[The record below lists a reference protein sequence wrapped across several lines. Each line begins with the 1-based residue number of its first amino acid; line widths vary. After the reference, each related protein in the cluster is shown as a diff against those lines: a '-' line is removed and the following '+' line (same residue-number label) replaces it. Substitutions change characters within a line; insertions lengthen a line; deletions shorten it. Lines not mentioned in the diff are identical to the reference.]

1 MDGMPEKTAAN
12 AKFEAAVPAAT
23 GGDGAPVASPGA
35 SAAATPAAMSV
46 ILALSLCH
54 FLNDTMQS
62 MLSAIYPML
71 KANYALTFGQIGLLT
86 FTFQFTASLLQPA
99 IGAFTDKRPIGFAL
113 PVGMGFTMLGLMLLA
128 VAGHYWLLL
137 AAASLVGLGSA
148 VFHPESSRIARL
160 ASGGKHGTAQS
171 IFQLGG
177 NFGTAAGPLLAAFI
191 VVPGGQGSV
200 AWFCL
205 AALFGMVILTWVSR
219 WYGNYRR
226 AAAGRPFLSTLLH
239 HSRGRVIFTL
249 VILALLVFTKNIYMA
264 SFSSYYTFYVIE
276 RFGVSVQDSQTLLF
290 LFLGAAAVG
299 TIAGGPIGDRIGT
312 KSVIWVSILGV
323 LPFTLMLPYA
333 DLFWTAVLTVV
344 IGMVLASAFPAIVVF
359 AQEMVPGRVGLIAGL
374 FFGFA
379 FGMGGIAAAVLGQIA
394 DIKGIEYVYAVC
406 SYLPFLGLLT
416 IFLPKE
422 TRAA

>member
-1 MDGMPEKTAAN
+1 MNVMPGKTAAGG
-12 AKFEAAVPAAT
+12 PIDAAT
-23 GGDGAPVASPGA
+23 PVAATSTMGA
-35 SAAATPAAMSV
+35 GSAGVAATPAAMSIV
-46 ILALSLCH
+46 LALSLCH

-71 KANYALTFGQIGLLT
+71 KDNYALTFGQIGLLT
-86 FTFQFTASLLQPA
+86 FTFQFTASLLQPV
-99 IGAFTDKRPIGFAL
+99 IGAYTDKRPVGYAL
-113 PVGMGFTMLGLMLLA
+113 PVGMGFTFAGLMLLA

-191 VVPGGQGSV
+191 VVPGGQSSV

-205 AALFGMVILTWVSR
+205 AALCGMVILTWVSR

-226 AAAGRPFLSTLLH
+226 AAAGRPSVSTLLA

-249 VILALLVFTKNIYMA
+249 AVLALLVFTKNIYMA
-264 SFSSYYTFYVIE
+264 SFTSYYTFYVIE
-276 RFGVSVQDSQTLLF
+276 RFNVSVQDAQLLLF

-333 DLFWTAVLTVV
+333 DLFWTSVLTVI

-379 FGMGGIAAAVLGQIA
+379 FGMGGIAAAVLGQVA
-394 DIKGIEYVYAVC
+394 DVKGIEYVYTVC

-416 IFLPKE
+416 IFLPSQ
-422 TRAA
+422 RRMA

>member
-1 MDGMPEKTAAN
+1 MDARTDKISPADMNLDAGSG
-12 AKFEAAVPAAT
+12 PAAT
-23 GGDGAPVASPGA
+23 TPN
-35 SAAATPAAMSV
+35 SAATSAAFSV
-46 ILALSLCH
+46 VLALSLCH

-71 KANYALTFGQIGLLT
+71 KTNYALTFGQIGLLT
-86 FTFQFTASLLQPA
+86 FTFQFTASLLQPL
-99 IGAFTDKRPIGFAL
+99 IGAYTDKRPVGYAL
-113 PVGMGFTMLGLMLLA
+113 PFGMGFTFLGLLLLA
-128 VAGHYWLLL
+128 VAGQYMLLL
-137 AAASLVGLGSA
+137 AAAALVGLGSA

-171 IFQLGG
+171 VFQLGG

-191 VVPGGQGSV
+191 VVPGGQSSV

-205 AALFGMVILTWVSR
+205 AALAGMVILTWVSR

-226 AAAGRPFLSTLLH
+226 AAAGRPAFSTMLNH
-239 HSRGRVIFTL
+239 TRNRVIFTL
-249 VILALLVFTKNIYMA
+249 VVLALLVFTKNIYMA
-264 SFSSYYTFYVIE
+264 SFTSYYTFYVIE
-276 RFGVSVQDSQTLLF
+276 RFNVSVQDAQLLLF

-299 TIAGGPIGDRIGT
+299 TIAGGPIGDRIGA
-312 KSVIWVSILGV
+312 KAVIWVSILGV

-333 DLFWTAVLTVV
+333 DLFWTAVLTVI

-379 FGMGGIAAAVLGQIA
+379 FGMGGIAAAVLGLVA
-394 DIKGIEYVYAVC
+394 DAKGIVYVYEVC
-406 SYLPFLGLLT
+406 AFLPFLGLLT
-416 IFLPKE
+416 VFLPKQ
-422 TRAA
+422 TQ

>member
-1 MDGMPEKTAAN
+1 MSAATVTASQPEP
-12 AKFEAAVPAAT
+12 AAVATPAPAAT
-23 GGDGAPVASPGA
+23 
-35 SAAATPAAMSV
+35 SAAFSV
-46 ILALSLCH
+46 VLALSLCH

-71 KANYALTFGQIGLLT
+71 KANYALTFGQIGFLT

-99 IGAFTDKRPIGFAL
+99 IGAFTDKRPIGYAL
-113 PVGMGFTMLGLMLLA
+113 PVGMGFTFFGLVLLA
-128 VAGHYWLLL
+128 VAGHYGLLL
-137 AAASLVGLGSA
+137 AAAALVGLGSA

-171 IFQLGG
+171 VFQLGG

-191 VVPGGQGSV
+191 VVPGGQASV

-205 AALFGMVILTWVSR
+205 AALLGMVVLTWVSR
-219 WYGNYRR
+219 WYGQYRR
-226 AAAGRPFLSTLLH
+226 AAAGRPALSTVLA
-239 HSRGRVIFTL
+239 HSRRRVIFTL
-249 VILALLVFTKNIYMA
+249 VVLALLVFSKNIYMA
-264 SFSSYYTFYVIE
+264 SFTSYYTFYVIH
-276 RFGVSVQDSQTLLF
+276 RFDVSVQDAQLLLF

-299 TIAGGPIGDRIGT
+299 TVAGGPIGDRIGT
-312 KSVIWVSILGV
+312 KAVIWVSILGV

-333 DLFWTAVLTVV
+333 DLFWTAVLTVI
-344 IGMVLASAFPAIVVF
+344 IGMVLSSAFPAIVVF

-379 FGMGGIAAAVLGQIA
+379 FGMGGIAAAVLGQVA
-394 DIKGIEYVYAVC
+394 DAKGIDFVYAVC

-416 IFLPKE
+416 VFLPRQKK
-422 TRAA
+422 AG

>member
-1 MDGMPEKTAAN
+1 MDMTPEN
-12 AKFEAAVPAAT
+12 PAKVAPADIKSPAAST
-23 GGDGAPVASPGA
+23 TAPPA
-35 SAAATPAAMSV
+35 SAAASSAAFSV
-46 ILALSLCH
+46 VVALSLCH

-71 KANYALTFGQIGLLT
+71 KANYALSFGQIGLLT
-86 FTFQFTASLLQPA
+86 FTFQFTASLLQPL
-99 IGAFTDKRPIGFAL
+99 IGAYTDKRPIGYAL
-113 PVGMGFTMLGLMLLA
+113 PVGMGSTMLGLMLLA
-128 VAGHYWLLL
+128 VAGHYMLLL

-160 ASGGKHGTAQS
+160 ASGGRHGTAQS

-177 NFGTAAGPLLAAFI
+177 NFGTASGPLLAAFI

-205 AALFGMVILTWVSR
+205 AALCGMVILTWVSR
-219 WYGNYRR
+219 WYGTWRR
-226 AAAGRPFLSTLLH
+226 AAASRPAVSKALR
-239 HSRGRVIFTL
+239 HSRRRVVFTL
-249 VILALLVFTKNIYMA
+249 GVLALLVFTKNIYMA
-264 SFSSYYTFYVIE
+264 SFTSYYTFYVIH
-276 RFGVSVQDSQTLLF
+276 RFNVSVQDAQLLLF

-312 KSVIWVSILGV
+312 KAVIWVSILGV

-333 DLFWTAVLTVV
+333 DLFWTAVLTVI
-344 IGMVLASAFPAIVVF
+344 IGMVLSSAFPAILVF
-359 AQEMVPGRVGLIAGL
+359 AQEMLPGRVGLVAGM

-379 FGMGGIAAAVLGQIA
+379 FGMGGIAAAVLGQVA
-394 DIKGIEYVYAVC
+394 DIKGIEYVYDIC

-416 IFLPKE
+416 VFLPKE
-422 TRAA
+422 PRNEV

>member
-1 MDGMPEKTAAN
+1 MEAIPENTGSAEPARAADSVQ
-12 AKFEAAVPAAT
+12 AAPASSGAAT
-23 GGDGAPVASPGA
+23 S
-35 SAAATPAAMSV
+35 SAFSV
-46 ILALSLCH
+46 VVALSLCH

-71 KANYALTFGQIGLLT
+71 KANYALTFTQIGLLT
-86 FTFQFTASLLQPA
+86 FTFQFTASLLQPL
-99 IGAFTDKRPIGFAL
+99 IGAYTDKRPISHAL
-113 PVGMGFTMLGLMLLA
+113 PVGMGFTMVGLLLLA
-128 VAGHYWLLL
+128 VAGQYALLL
-137 AAASLVGLGSA
+137 AAAALVGLGSA

-191 VVPGGQGSV
+191 VVPGGQSSV

-219 WYGNYRR
+219 WYGTYRR
-226 AAAGRPFLSTLLH
+226 AAASRPAVSTALN
-239 HSRGRVIFTL
+239 HSRRRVIFTL
-249 VILALLVFTKNIYMA
+249 GVLALLVFSKNIYMA
-264 SFSSYYTFYVIE
+264 SFTSYYTFYVIE
-276 RFGVSVQDSQTLLF
+276 RFGVSVQDSQLLLF

-312 KSVIWVSILGV
+312 KAVIWVSILGV

-333 DLFWTAVLTVV
+333 DLFWTSVLTVI
-344 IGMVLASAFPAIVVF
+344 IGMVLASAFPAIIVF
-359 AQEMVPGRVGLIAGL
+359 AQEMVPGRVGMIAGL

-379 FGMGGIAAAVLGQIA
+379 FGMGGISAAVLGQVA
-394 DIKGIEYVYAVC
+394 DVRGIEYVYRIC

-416 IFLPKE
+416 ILLPPE
-422 TRAA
+422 RRAA

>member
-1 MDGMPEKTAAN
+1 MDAIGKQASPENPAPGADAARP
-12 AKFEAAVPAAT
+12 AAVT
-23 GGDGAPVASPGA
+23 SAS
-35 SAAATPAAMSV
+35 ATPAAMSV

-71 KANYALTFGQIGLLT
+71 KTNYALTFGQIGLLT
-86 FTFQFTASLLQPA
+86 FTFQFTASLLQPV
-99 IGAFTDKRPIGFAL
+99 IGAYTDKRPIGYAL
-113 PVGMGFTMLGLMLLA
+113 PVGMGFTMIGLLLLA

-177 NFGTAAGPLLAAFI
+177 NFGTASGPLLAAFI

-200 AWFCL
+200 AWFSL
-205 AALFGMVILTWVSR
+205 AALCGMVILTWVSR
-219 WYGNYRR
+219 WYGNYRK
-226 AAAGRPFLSTLLH
+226 AAAGRPALSTLLN
-239 HSRGRVIFTL
+239 HSRRRVIFTL
-249 VILALLVFTKNIYMA
+249 IVLALLVFTKNIYMA
-264 SFSSYYTFYVIE
+264 SFTSYYTFYVIE
-276 RFGVSVQDSQTLLF
+276 RFGVSVQDAQLLLF

-333 DLFWTAVLTVV
+333 DLFWTGVLTVI

-394 DIKGIEYVYAVC
+394 DIKGIEYVYTIC

-416 IFLPKE
+416 IFLPRQA
-422 TRAA
+422 RAI

>member
-1 MDGMPEKTAAN
+1 MDVMPEKAASV
-12 AKFEAAVPAAT
+12 AETDMIGAEGQPVAAEPAA
-23 GGDGAPVASPGA
+23 SA
-35 SAAATPAAMSV
+35 SASSAAMSV
-46 ILALSLCH
+46 VLALSLCH

-71 KANYALTFGQIGLLT
+71 KENYALTFGQIGLLT
-86 FTFQFTASLLQPA
+86 FTFQFTASLLQPL
-99 IGAFTDKRPIGFAL
+99 IGAYTDKRPLGYSL
-113 PVGMGFTMLGLMLLA
+113 PVGMSFTFVGL
-128 VAGHYWLLL
+128 LLL
-137 AAASLVGLGSA
+137 AFSGHYGLLLFAAGMVGIGSA

-160 ASGGKHGTAQS
+160 ASGGRHGTAQS

-177 NFGTAAGPLLAAFI
+177 NFGTASGPLLAAFI
-191 VVPGGQGSV
+191 VVPNGQGSV

-205 AALFGMVILTWVSR
+205 AALTGMVILTWVSR

-226 AAAGRPFLSTLLH
+226 AAASRPAVSKMLLH
-239 HSRGRVIFTL
+239 TRGRVVFTL
-249 VILALLVFTKNIYMA
+249 GVLALLVFTKNIYMA

-276 RFGVSVQDSQTLLF
+276 RFNVSVQDAQLLLF

-312 KSVIWVSILGV
+312 KQVIWVSILGV

-333 DLFWTAVLTVV
+333 DLFWTGVLTVI
-344 IGMVLASAFPAIVVF
+344 IGIVLSSAFPAIVVF
-359 AQEMVPGRVGLIAGL
+359 AQEMLPGRVGLVAGM

-394 DIKGIEYVYAVC
+394 DARGIEYVYWIC
-406 SYLPFLGLLT
+406 SFLPFLGLLT
-416 IFLPKE
+416 VLLPRN
-422 TRAA
+422 TR